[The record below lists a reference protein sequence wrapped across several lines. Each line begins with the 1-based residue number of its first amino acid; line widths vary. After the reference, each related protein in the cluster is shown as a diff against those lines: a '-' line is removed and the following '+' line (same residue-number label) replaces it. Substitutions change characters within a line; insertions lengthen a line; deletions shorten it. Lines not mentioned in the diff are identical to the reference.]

1 MAESQL
7 AALRAFTDEGGRV
20 LAYGGDDRLNGKP
33 IQEALP
39 ETAPWQPD
47 HDPPGMPPLAPAT
60 GLARGLRFSAFAH
73 RGGQPKLVVH
83 VVNYNV
89 AVREEGH
96 PARTV
101 RNVAIRLPLP
111 QGWAVSAVQVH
122 DPDQDS
128 PNKLAFRTEGQA
140 VTFVL
145 PQVSIYAVV
154 ELVAAP

>member
-1 MAESQL
+1 LSEGQL
-7 AALRAFTDEGGRV
+7 AALRAFAHEGGRV
-20 LAYGGDDRLNGKP
+20 LAYGGDGRLNGKP

-39 ETAPWQPD
+39 QTAPWRPD
-47 HDPPGMPPLAPAT
+47 HDPPGMPALAPAT
-60 GLARGLRFSAFAH
+60 GLTRGLRFSAFAH
-73 RGGQPKLVVH
+73 RNGQPKLVVH

-89 AVREEGH
+89 AVCEEGH
-96 PARTV
+96 PATPV

-145 PQVSIYAVV
+145 PQVRVYAVV
-154 ELVAAP
+154 ELVAAA